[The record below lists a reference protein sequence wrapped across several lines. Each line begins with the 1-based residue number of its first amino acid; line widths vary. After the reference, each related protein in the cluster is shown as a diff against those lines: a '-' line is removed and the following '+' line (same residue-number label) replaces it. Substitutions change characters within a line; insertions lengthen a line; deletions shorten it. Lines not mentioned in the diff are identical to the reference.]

1 MSNSAWQF
9 LDRATIVTGI
19 FAFLCTL
26 YSAFRWWQHQRRE
39 KIMAH
44 RIPIRLVSAD
54 DGSLRYEFPFQPPRR
69 TVTRAEVM
77 GLFGAIPSAEA
88 GKRFE
93 WAWPH
98 RPEFM
103 QHLEEVHRGERRA
116 LEIPLTEDE
125 FAQLKLPPNTPP

>member
-1 MSNSAWQF
+1 MWDLLDKAAILFGLLAFVGSA
-9 LDRATIVTGI
+9 
-19 FAFLCTL
+19 
-26 YSAFRWWQHQRRE
+26 YSAFKWWQHQRRE
-39 KIMAH
+39 KVLAH
-44 RIPIRLVSAD
+44 RIPIRLISAEN
-54 DGSLRYEFPFQPPRR
+54 GRLRYEFPFQPPRR

-103 QHLEEVHRGERRA
+103 RHLEEVHRGERL
-116 LEIPLTEDE
+116 LEIPLAEEE
-125 FAQLKLPPNTPP
+125 FAQLKLPAV

>member
-1 MSNSAWQF
+1 MSNSAWQS
-9 LDRATIVTGI
+9 LDRLGTIFGLL
-19 FAFLCTL
+19 AFMGAA
-26 YSAFRWWQHQRRE
+26 YSALKWWQHQRRE
-39 KIMAH
+39 KVLAH
-44 RIPIRLVSAD
+44 RIPIRLISTN
-54 DGSLRYEFPFQPPRR
+54 DGALRYEFPFQPPRR

-103 QHLEEVHRGERRA
+103 QHLEEVHRGHRHV
-116 LEIPLTEDE
+116 LEIPLTEEE
-125 FAQLKLPPNTPP
+125 FAQLKLPPRFQP